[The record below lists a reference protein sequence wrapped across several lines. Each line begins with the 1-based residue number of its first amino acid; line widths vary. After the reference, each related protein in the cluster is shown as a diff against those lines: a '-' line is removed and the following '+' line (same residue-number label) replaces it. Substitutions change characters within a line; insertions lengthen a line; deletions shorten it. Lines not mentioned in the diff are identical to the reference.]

1 MSLFGGSCLR
11 KGRPAS
17 CECCRFFNCSI
28 SILGTIAIGTWTLGL
43 SKNLQLALL
52 QLDVCWLCKASKS
65 RYWQAFK
72 VSLSMCLLSPGKFIL
87 YTFWK
92 NAIITMLLFYYTFFS
107 GYSGTCCL
115 EAFHQ
120 VSKGW
125 ELHPHSAST
134 EACSPAQFGRR
145 LAWSFFGL
153 SSLLVFLTGMSQ
165 MSKRSNTQHCMRRD
179 ALDWSLPCTLDKYLT
194 RDRSL
199 LGWFC
204 CPASNSGSRHLYT
217 FVRK

>member
-1 MSLFGGSCLR
+1 MSLFGGSCFKER
-11 KGRPAS
+11 KGGKLWMLQIFQLLNFDSWNDCYWYMDVGIIEELATCPDS
-17 CECCRFFNCSI
+17 VGC
-28 SILGTIAIGTWTLGL
+28 LLTLQSL
-43 SKNLQLALL
+43 EIEI
-52 QLDVCWLCKASKS
+52 
-65 RYWQAFK
+65 WQAFK
-72 VSLSMCLLSPGKFIL
+72 MSLSMCLLSRGKFIL

-125 ELHPHSAST
+125 KHHHVAST

-194 RDRSL
+194 LDRSL